1 VATISSGYLNA
12 HSLSSVSNDLF
23 VTFKESSSN
32 YVKYRQYDAVPLA
45 PTNPQLSSNPGNG
58 MVRFTWAMN
67 NEPDISL
74 YEVWRK
80 VHELGGTWQA
90 IGTTTNTYFVD
101 PD

>member
-1 VATISSGYLNA
+1 MST
-12 HSLSSVSNDLF
+12 VSNDLF
-23 VTFKESSSN
+23 IILKESSSD
-32 YVKYRQYDAVPLA
+32 YIKYRQYDAVPLA